1 MRLGPWPSK
10 IVFNDGITNLDFVQ
24 AHGLWTF
31 LLIFVDMEYFYDTVS
46 KESLIYLGTALLLLV
61 LLYWTA
67 SIALKRMGKS
77 PKYLLPSGSFRK
89 LAIPLLLIFLSV
101 LLRIKALRDV
111 LSLEDAGFWFRKAS
125 TLLFI
130 FAMSWLMIALLK
142 IVKQIVIRNYD
153 VGVADNLKARKVYTQ
168 FTILERIFIFIIILL
183 AVGFALM
190 SFQEIREVGISIFA
204 SAGVAGI
211 IIGFSAQKFIGT
223 ILAGIQIAIAQPI
236 KLDDVVIVEGEW
248 GRIEEITLTYVVVAI
263 WDKRRLI
270 VPTPYFIDTPFQN
283 WTKTSA
289 DILGTVFLYVDYDV
303 PFDKLR
309 EELTRILEN
318 TDLWDGKV
326 NVLQVTD
333 SKPTCVEVR
342 ALMSAKDSPTAWDLR
357 VHVREHLINYV
368 QKNYPES
375 IVRTRVLL
383 DNQND

>member
-1 MRLGPWPSK
+1 M
-10 IVFNDGITNLDFVQ
+10 ILDFVERLL
-24 AHGLWTF
+24 LWTF
-31 LLIFVDMEYFYDTVS
+31 LPIFVDMEPFYDNVS
-46 KESLIYLGTALLLLV
+46 KESLIYLAIALVVLI
-61 LLYWTA
+61 LLYWGT
-67 SIALKRMGKS
+67 STLMKRLGKN

-89 LAIPLLLIFLSV
+89 LAIPLVLIFISLIIR
-101 LLRIKALRDV
+101 LKALRDV
-111 LSLEDAGFWFRKAS
+111 LDLEDAGFWFRKTS

-130 FAMSWLMIALLK
+130 FAMTWVMIAVLK
-142 IVKQIVIRNYD
+142 IVKQIVIWNYD
-153 VGVADNLKARKVYTQ
+153 VGVEDNLKARKVYTQ
-168 FTILERIFIFIIILL
+168 FTILERIAIFIIILL
-183 AVGFALM
+183 AIGSSLM
-190 SFQEIREVGISIFA
+190 SFPEIRELGLSIFA

-270 VPTPYFIDTPFQN
+270 VPTPYFIDKPFQN

-289 DILGTVFLYVDYDV
+289 DILGTVFLYTDYNV

-309 EELTRILEN
+309 EEQTRILKS

-326 NVLQVTD
+326 DVLQVTD
-333 SKPTCVEVR
+333 TKPNYIEIR

-357 VHVREHLINYV
+357 VLVREKLIVYL
-368 QKNYPES
+368 QENYPDS
-375 IVRTRVLL
+375 IARTRIMIDQ
-383 DNQND
+383 DNTNENKI